1 MLHEHQIEVNLTQI
15 LYRGRKKVGTIMTEV
30 VAKRGRGR
38 PPKVDSEGKKVVVV
52 KVVSDR
58 KRGRPPTKNADGS
71 IASTKAIK
79 IKQ

>member
-1 MLHEHQIEVNLTQI
+1 
-15 LYRGRKKVGTIMTEV
+15 MTEI

-71 IASTKAIK
+71 IALPKASK
-79 IKQ
+79 IQQ